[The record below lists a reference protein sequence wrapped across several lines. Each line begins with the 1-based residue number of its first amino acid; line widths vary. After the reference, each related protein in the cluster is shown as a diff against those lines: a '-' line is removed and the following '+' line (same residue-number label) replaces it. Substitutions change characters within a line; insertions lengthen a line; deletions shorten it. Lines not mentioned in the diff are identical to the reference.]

1 MLRALGPDGSP
12 AALPLAASRAGPA
25 SALPEAHGPQQ
36 RASFPAP
43 RKTLPGPQL
52 GSPGGRWPRPSA
64 HSSATPHRTAR
75 APLVPMARIARHLRG
90 FETPP
95 APAGHAQ
102 TPPAA
107 ATPGSE
113 RESAAAGTQNAPQL
127 RTRGGL
133 SAGDLRART
142 PRAIVMVDMR
152 HHGSARPQ
160 NGSLGDEVPA
170 VGADCA
176 WGTREISACLRFC
189 YKLKT
194 TRKNKVCF

>member
-107 ATPGSE
+107 ATPGSQ
-113 RESAAAGTQNAPQL
+113 RESAAARRDPKRAAAQNSRGAERRGFEGTNAPCDCH
-127 RTRGGL
+127 GGYA
-133 SAGDLRART
+133 SPRVRATSER
-142 PRAIVMVDMR
+142 
-152 HHGSARPQ
+152 
-160 NGSLGDEVPA
+160 VP
-170 VGADCA
+170 G
-176 WGTREISACLRFC
+176 
-189 YKLKT
+189 
-194 TRKNKVCF
+194 